1 MELYPLKVFLTVA
14 TERSFSRAGEKLLR
28 TQPAISIAIQRLE
41 SDLKEKLI
49 DRSGRELLFTD
60 AGRVVL
66 EFAKRFQNLES
77 ELENSLRELKDNYA
91 GRLAIGANE
100 TAALYLIQ
108 HIEQY
113 RRLFPKV
120 KVQVR
125 RSESSKIPSQLLD
138 GELELAVL
146 SYDPADD
153 HLLTQVIYTD
163 RLALVVSPKHRFAD
177 RTDISIAE
185 LDMETFIAHNVI
197 SPYREAVLRE
207 FQRQKVPLNMDVE
220 MPTVETIR
228 RLVQDNEGVSFLPR
242 MCVEQEIKTDL
253 LREIRVKELNIERK
267 IRLVYPARRRAEPRR
282 ESVSR
287 CRAARQCGRG
297 CGPGNGVSIA
307 VAGGGI
313 IGLTVAWRLAQH
325 GFPVTVFDKG
335 SMGGEASWAGAGML
349 APGGEIVA
357 TSPIARLALEA
368 RRLYPSFVRELE
380 ETSAT
385 RIDFQECGAL
395 DLAYSAEDWRG
406 LEARAVQ
413 PGGARHPLRSARARP
428 CTFYLPAHSSGRAR
442 RCAILSGRRHR

>member
-49 DRSGRELLFTD
+49 DRSGRELLLTD

-100 TAALYLIQ
+100 TAALYLIP

-138 GELELAVL
+138 GELELGVL
-146 SYDPADD
+146 SYDPGDE
-153 HLLTQVIYTD
+153 HLMTQVLYID
-163 RLALVVSPKHRFAD
+163 RLALVVSPRHRFAS
-177 RTDISIAE
+177 RTDISISE
-185 LDMETFIAHNVI
+185 LDMETFIAHNVV

-228 RLVQDNEGVSFLPR
+228 RLVQDNEGVAFLPR
-242 MCVEQEIKTDL
+242 MCVEQEIKADL
-253 LREIRVKELNIERK
+253 LREIRVKELNMERK
-267 IRLVYPARRRAEPRR
+267 IRLAYPARRALSHAAKAFLDVVRR
-282 ESVSR
+282 
-287 CRAARQCGRG
+287 
-297 CGPGNGVSIA
+297 
-307 VAGGGI
+307 
-313 IGLTVAWRLAQH
+313 
-325 GFPVTVFDKG
+325 
-335 SMGGEASWAGAGML
+335 
-349 APGGEIVA
+349 
-357 TSPIARLALEA
+357 
-368 RRLYPSFVRELE
+368 
-380 ETSAT
+380 
-385 RIDFQECGAL
+385 
-395 DLAYSAEDWRG
+395 
-406 LEARAVQ
+406 
-413 PGGARHPLRSARARP
+413 GGADTGPIQESA
-428 CTFYLPAHSSGRAR
+428 
-442 RCAILSGRRHR
+442 